1 MKRTILAT
9 TIAAALILGSVGT
22 STAAN
27 PIPGMVPSSTLPE
40 LTARARSGDPEAQR
54 LLGDIFD
61 RGKGVRRNSHIAA
74 GWYRK
79 AAAQGD
85 RTAQRNL
92 GYLYETGHLGEK
104 DYVKAE
110 KWYRKA
116 ALRGDS
122 EAQLSLAY
130 LYESGLAGHVDET
143 EAAKWR
149 DIAEGRLTEP
159 TDEIAIARRR
169 VLVSTLPQGEDERET
184 RNTLSDLAAPIFEGA
199 GQSGPVD
206 IGLAFNLHLPA
217 AEEGDAHAQYRLGL
231 AFLKGTGVR
240 RNFSTAKTWLQRAS
254 ERGYS
259 RAQATLGAMHAN
271 GIGTSK
277 NIVLAYFWLKLAL
290 HQLPEGR
297 TRDYAKSYIATA
309 ARLMSR
315 SQQAKAKQLSRK
327 WATRIVPASEK

>member
-9 TIAAALILGSVGT
+9 TIATALILGAAGT
-22 STAAN
+22 STAAD
-27 PIPGMVPSSTLPE
+27 PASEAQLSPALSA
-40 LTARARSGDPEAQR
+40 LTAQAKSGDPEAQR
-54 LLGDIFD
+54 LLGDMYD

-85 RTAQRNL
+85 RIAQRNL
-92 GYLYETGHLGEK
+92 GYLFETGHLGER
-104 DYVKAE
+104 DYAEAE

-130 LYESGLAGHVDET
+130 LYESGLSGRVDEA
-143 EAAKWR
+143 EAARWR

-169 VLVSTLPQGEDERET
+169 YTVNTPPQGEDERET
-184 RNTLSDLAAPIFEGA
+184 RGKLADLAAPMLEG
-199 GQSGPVD
+199 GGPSGPVD

-217 AEEGDAHAQYRLGL
+217 AEDGDPHAQYRLGL
-231 AFLKGTGVR
+231 AYLKGTGVR
-240 RNFSTAKTWLQRAS
+240 RNFDAARKWLQSAS
-254 ERGYS
+254 ELGYA

-271 GIGTSK
+271 GIGTSR
-277 NIVLAYFWLKLAL
+277 NVVLAYFWLKLAL
-290 HQLPEGR
+290 NQLPQGR
-297 TRDYAKSYIATA
+297 TRDYANAYIATA
-309 ARLMSR
+309 ARIMNPR
-315 SQQAKAKQLSRK
+315 QRAKAKQLSRK
-327 WATRIVPASEK
+327 WATRIVPASER